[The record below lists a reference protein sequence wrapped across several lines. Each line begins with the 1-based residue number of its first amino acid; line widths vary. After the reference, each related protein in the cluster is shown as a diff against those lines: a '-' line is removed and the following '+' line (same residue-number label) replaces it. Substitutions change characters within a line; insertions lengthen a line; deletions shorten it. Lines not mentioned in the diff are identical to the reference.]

1 MTNILIK
8 EELDTIIKLYKNNKS
23 YSQIGKELKRS
34 PINIK
39 NEINKYIKHLNHS
52 GTSIYKLS
60 KDFNMPLEKIKK
72 IIDDT
77 KLNETEYL
85 EKEKMERMIE
95 LLKSKKKYGEVAK
108 NLDTTKD
115 TIILYFKRN
124 IKEQIDSGVKKEE
137 LTKMYG
143 LKNDQM
149 DKLIGDKL
157 VGDKKITKKKSELE
171 LLKEENNKLKMEI
184 KKLKELFK
192 SQ

>member
-60 KDFNMPLEKIKK
+60 KDFDMPLEKIKK

-149 DKLIGDKL
+149 DKLIGNKL